1 MDSPKYASLA
11 GSLRS
16 KIAALPVGASVSSER
31 QLAEESGVSRMTAR
45 RAIDEL
51 VREGMLVREV
61 GRGTFV
67 ARPAVT
73 VPLQLTSFSDDMR
86 ARGHVPS
93 SRVLQQER
101 VSADA
106 RLADI
111 FGVDIGEPMVVLRRL
126 RFADEIPLAI
136 ERTHLRESSVPRLLE
151 HDFSTES
158 LYQVLVDDFGIR
170 FEAGEQVIRAGLL
183 NDVDAQ
189 ALQLTA
195 GDPVLELV
203 RTSVFGGEVVEW
215 TTSTYPASRFELSA
229 RIAPSTGS
237 GSAVGALRI
246 APFGQAPT

>member
-1 MDSPKYASLA
+1 MDSPKYALLA
-11 GSLRS
+11 GRLRS
-16 KIAALPVGASVSSER
+16 KIAALPIGTAVSSER

-45 RAIDEL
+45 RAIDDL

-101 VSADA
+101 ILADV
-106 RLADI
+106 RLAEI
-111 FGVDIGEPMVVLRRL
+111 FGVDAGEPMILLTRL

-136 ERTHLRESSVPRLLE
+136 ERTHLRASRVPQVLE

-158 LYQVLVDDFGIR
+158 LYQVLSDDFGIR

-203 RTSVFGGEVVEW
+203 RTSVYAGDVVEW
-215 TTSTYPASRFELSA
+215 TTSIYPASRFELSA
-229 RIAPSTGS
+229 RIAPSTGN
-237 GSAVGALRI
+237 GVSAGALRI
-246 APFGQAPT
+246 APFGQAPA